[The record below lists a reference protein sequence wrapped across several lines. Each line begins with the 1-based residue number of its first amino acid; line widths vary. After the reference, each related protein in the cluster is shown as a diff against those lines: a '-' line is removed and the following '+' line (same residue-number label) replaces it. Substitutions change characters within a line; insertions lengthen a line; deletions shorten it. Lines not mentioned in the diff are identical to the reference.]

1 MKKGDLVRSL
11 RTSKGVG
18 VVVRAYNDR
27 YGLVLVVCW
36 ADNKVHGYRRGVLQ
50 LVEIKWRSVIYARV
64 RFKKVCAYILEML
77 SSKGG
82 IESLSSPQAEYRHIK
97 RKI

>member
-50 LVEIKWRSVIYARV
+50 LVEIK
-64 RFKKVCAYILEML
+64 
-77 SSKGG
+77 
-82 IESLSSPQAEYRHIK
+82 
-97 RKI
+97 